1 MQATL
6 LEKENIHAKFSV
18 QVPAAEVDKTYNT
31 IVREIARQVRVP
43 GFRPGKA
50 PRNIIEARVGKDAIA
65 DEVRDALVERFYPQ
79 ALQELDLLKA
89 VHADINKVHPVEGA
103 DYTFEVSVELYPEVE
118 LADVSDI
125 VIDTEVPQVTDDV
138 IQNTIDQLREENAVL
153 IPVERPV
160 EAGDYLLVRIASSPE
175 ADPMPVDLSKVDPE
189 FAEQLLGKTID
200 EEVTLNVTLPRK
212 DDAAEASDASVS
224 DEDADAAEASD
235 TDADSADAEASSE
248 LADTELAD
256 TELADTELADT
267 DKAPETLTVVITDIK
282 EKELPE
288 PDDEFAET
296 LGLENWDALLEQV
309 RISLQA
315 EMEREARSEQREELI
330 GKLTENSQLELPPSL
345 VNERKGQLLREIE
358 GDLQERGLD
367 LKGYFTYLDNEGG
380 RETFEQELED
390 KASEAVK
397 RDLVLAELVRQ
408 RRPSMTEIELNSA
421 LDMMAHY
428 QNTTPAK
435 LRQQLGAQ
443 GLENYQFLLLRD
455 KAVRETLAELLGENT
470 AEDTENTE
478 DTEDTEASAEA
489 TEDQTEDQAD
499 TAAVEVTE
507 SETAESEE
515 TKSA

>member
-6 LEKENIHAKFSV
+6 LEKETIHAKFSV
-18 QVPAAEVDKTYNT
+18 QVPAAEVDKTYNA

-89 VHADINKVHPVEGA
+89 IHADINKVHPVEGA
-103 DYTFEVSVELYPEVE
+103 DYTFEVSVELYPEVA
-118 LADVSDI
+118 LTDVEDI
-125 VIDTEVPQVTDDV
+125 VIDTEIPTVSDEA

-175 ADPMPVDLSKVDPE
+175 ADPMPVDLSKVEPE
-189 FAEQLLGKTID
+189 FAEQLLGKSID

-212 DDAAEASDASVS
+212 EDAVDEAAEGEGAEDETAEASDADSTQ
-224 DEDADAAEASD
+224 AEA
-235 TDADSADAEASSE
+235 TEALDS
-248 LADTELAD
+248 TEE
-256 TELADTELADT
+256 TP
-267 DKAPETLTVVITDIK
+267 PETLTVVITDIK

-296 LGLENWDALLEQV
+296 LGLENWDTLIEQV
-309 RISLQA
+309 RISLQE

-330 GKLTENSQLELPPSL
+330 GKLAENSQLELPPSM
-345 VNERKGQLLREIE
+345 VSERKGQLLREVE

-367 LKGYFTYLDNEGG
+367 LKGYFEYLDNEGQ
-380 RETFEQELED
+380 RDTFEKELEE
-390 KASEAVK
+390 KATEAVK

-408 RRPSMTEIELNSA
+408 RRPSMTEAELNSA
-421 LDMMAHY
+421 LDMMARY

-435 LRQQLGAQ
+435 LRQQLGSQ

-455 KAVRETLAELLGENT
+455 KAVRETLAELLGEDT
-470 AEDTENTE
+470 SEDASKDANEDANEDAKTTE
-478 DTEDTEASAEA
+478 DTTDAVATAEA
-489 TEDQTEDQAD
+489 QPESAD
-499 TAAVEVTE
+499 TKDSTE
-507 SETAESEE
+507 ST
-515 TKSA
+515 

>member
-6 LEKENIHAKFSV
+6 LEKETIHAKFSV
-18 QVPAAEVDKTYNT
+18 QVPAAEVDKTYNA

-103 DYTFEVSVELYPEVE
+103 DYTFEVSVELYPEVA
-118 LADVSDI
+118 LADVNEI
-125 VIDTEVPQVTDDV
+125 VIDTEIPTVSDEA

-160 EAGDYLLVRIASSPE
+160 EAGDYLLVRIASSPD
-175 ADPMPVDLSKVDPE
+175 ADPMPVDLSKVEPE
-189 FAEQLLGKTID
+189 FAEQLLGKSID
-200 EEVTLNVTLPRK
+200 EEVTLHVTVPRK
-212 DDAAEASDASVS
+212 EEAADEMTEGSDDEAT
-224 DEDADAAEASD
+224 EA
-235 TDADSADAEASSE
+235 TDSTE
-248 LADTELAD
+248 ADTTEALD
-256 TELADTELADT
+256 TTVDDTVDSPEET
-267 DKAPETLTVVITDIK
+267 PPETLTVVITDIK

-288 PDDEFAET
+288 ADDEFAET
-296 LGLENWDALLEQV
+296 LGLENWDTLLEQV

-330 GKLTENSQLELPPSL
+330 GKLVENSQLELPPSM
-345 VNERKGQLLREIE
+345 VSERKGQLLREVE
-358 GDLQERGLD
+358 SDLQERGLD
-367 LKGYFTYLDNEGG
+367 LKGYFEYLDNEGE
-380 RETFEQELED
+380 RDNFDKELAE

-397 RDLVLAELVRQ
+397 RDLVLAELVGK
-408 RRPSMTEIELNSA
+408 RRPSMTEAELNSA
-421 LDMMAHY
+421 IDMMARY

-435 LRQQLGAQ
+435 LRQQLGSQ

-455 KAVRETLAELLGENT
+455 KAVRETLAELLGENASEDAETT
-470 AEDTENTE
+470 ADTTNPVDAVEAAE
-478 DTEDTEASAEA
+478 AHPASAD
-489 TEDQTEDQAD
+489 TEDQTE
-499 TAAVEVTE
+499 
-507 SETAESEE
+507 
-515 TKSA
+515 SA